1 MSTTPTPGPGRESLP
16 PKKRD
21 PRPGLSEQLPAVT
34 FKVPFP
40 YKSHNVV
47 KTYIAS
53 HSDLLPPT
61 HASVP
66 PLYQPWTQSPTTAAT
81 TRANHLSSPIRDSH
95 GWAEWR
101 KHYYRDWAAVPP
113 GWHVPY
119 IFHHRSTHPSE
130 HPRCPSICRNMAQPT
145 EEPSGVETGY
155 SWHFNTKMREKLN
168 SHTEQQNRQ
177 RGPYLRR
184 EKQGVHQ
191 PQPSSEAGS
200 APLNT
205 DLSPTA
211 YKDLHHHPE
220 LVYTH
225 HSTAPKY
232 PASGQSPLEFA
243 AQSPIRPSLTVQST
257 EKYWTV
263 GVTEKVGVSP
273 PLSTHHSSYPS
284 TSSDQL
290 PWLLP
295 HFAAGSLIELRDGR
309 LRRVE
314 DLQTED
320 FLIGAEA
327 CPALRLSYCTVQH
340 ISPST
345 APSLSRLLILLHEE
359 HTQEFLDVYVEY
371 PFFVRG
377 RGWSSCC
384 PPRTARLCGLR
395 CHQLSVGDVCLA
407 LIPTSPSAPLPT
419 QPQEPG
425 TPARRRHGG
434 HKPLQTSCP
443 HSPLRPAPDRPIEGQ
458 GGGLG
463 PARKRRWSAPELCGP
478 GTNCPY

>member
-40 YKSHNVV
+40 CKSHNVV

-155 SWHFNTKMREKLN
+155 SWHFNTKMRDKLN

>member
-1 MSTTPTPGPGRESLP
+1 MSTTPTPDLDRESLA

-21 PRPGLSEQLPAVT
+21 PRPGLSEQLAAVT
-34 FKVPFP
+34 FKIPFP

-47 KTYIAS
+47 KPYNAS
-53 HSDLLPPT
+53 HSNLLPPT

-66 PLYQPWTQSPTTAAT
+66 PLYQPWTQSPPTTAST

-101 KHYYRDWAAVPP
+101 EHYYRGRAAVPP
-113 GWHVPY
+113 GWHIPY
-119 IFHHRSTHPSE
+119 IFNHRSTYPSE
-130 HPRCPSICRNMAQPT
+130 HPRRHFICRNLAQPT
-145 EEPSGVETGY
+145 EEPSGEDGGY
-155 SWHFNTKMREKLN
+155 SWHFNKKMREKL
-168 SHTEQQNRQ
+168 SLHTEQQNRQ
-177 RGPYLRR
+177 RGPFMRR

-191 PQPSSEAGS
+191 PQSHSSEAGS
-200 APLNT
+200 VPLNT
-205 DLSPTA
+205 ALSPTA
-211 YKDLHHHPE
+211 SKDLHHHPE
-220 LVYTH
+220 LVFTH

-232 PASGQSPLEFA
+232 PDSGQSPLAFA
-243 AQSPIRPSLTVQST
+243 EQSPIRPSLTVQST
-257 EKYWTV
+257 EKNWTV
-263 GVTEKVGVSP
+263 GVTEKVAVSP
-273 PLSTHHSSYPS
+273 PLSTYHSSYPS

-327 CPALRLSYCTVQH
+327 CPALHLSCCTVQH

-345 APSLSRLLILLHEE
+345 DPSLSRLLILLHEE
-359 HTQEFLDVYVEY
+359 HSQEFLDVYVEY
-371 PFFVRG
+371 PFFVCG

-407 LIPTSPSAPLPT
+407 LIPTSPSAPLAT

-425 TPARRRHGG
+425 TPARGRHGG
-434 HKPLQTSCP
+434 PKTLQTSCP
-443 HSPLRPAPDRPIEGQ
+443 HSPLPAAPDRPIKGQ
-458 GGGLG
+458 GGVAG
-463 PARKRRWSAPELCGP
+463 PSTEEALVSP
-478 GTNCPY
+478 